1 MAGREVSSD
10 RIKELL
16 TERILSGVL
25 KPGEILNEGALA
37 SEFGVSRTPI
47 REAIRKVAATGLI
60 TTRPHQRSFVAK
72 LELGEALAIFEAASA
87 IEGVAAE
94 FAARR
99 RAARDIAA
107 MQALHAESAAF
118 VAQGRL
124 ADYFD
129 LNERLHETIY
139 RASGNAVIAATAL
152 DMRAKLRLLR
162 GPRQAQP
169 GRMRESFAEHARI
182 IEAIAAGDADAASR
196 AMRHHTMMQGE
207 TLMAFVNQF
216 NAPAG
221 DKAAE

>member
-1 MAGREVSSD
+1 MAGRAVSSD
-10 RIKELL
+10 RIKEVL
-16 TERILSGVL
+16 TERILSGAL
-25 KPGEILNEGALA
+25 QPGEILNEGALA
-37 SEFGVSRTPI
+37 DEFAVSRTPI

-72 LELGEALAIFEAASA
+72 LELGQALAMFEAASA
-87 IEGVAAE
+87 VEGVAAE

-99 RAARDIAA
+99 RAEQDVAA
-107 MQALHAESAAF
+107 MRALHEESAPL
-118 VAQGRL
+118 VAEGRL

-129 LNERLHETIY
+129 LNERLHAAIY
-139 RASGNAVIAATAL
+139 RASGNAIIAATAL
-152 DMRAKLRLLR
+152 DMRAKLRLFR

-169 GRMRESFAEHARI
+169 GRMRESYAEHARI
-182 IEAIAAGDADAASR
+182 LDAIAAGDADAASR
-196 AMRHHTMMQGE
+196 AMRRHTMMQGE